1 MASTGARIVGLILVF
16 GMVMMPSSAKDYSVG
31 DTSGW
36 ATGVD
41 YTTWTSDKTFAVGDS
56 LGKLSP
62 LISI

>member
-1 MASTGARIVGLILVF
+1 MASTAARIVGLVLVF
-16 GMVMMPSSAKDYSVG
+16 GMVMIPSLAKDYNVG

-36 ATGVD
+36 STGVD
-41 YTTWTSDKTFAVGDS
+41 YTTWISDKTLAVGDN

>member
-1 MASTGARIVGLILVF
+1 MASTAARIVGLVLVF
-16 GMVMMPSSAKDYSVG
+16 GVVMIPSLAKDYTVG

-41 YTTWTSDKTFAVGDS
+41 YTTWISDKTLAVGDS